1 MTFTHVAELY
11 RSVGKSKKCT
21 FIFCADHGVAKENV
35 SAYPQTTT
43 ADMVRN
49 YLVEDGAAANAFAK
63 FAYSELYVV
72 DVGVDAD
79 IADFAFFAERDEHL
93 TILLEPKD
101 TDKNFSELAESI
113 DEILCN
119 KNSSYADARRNGLP
133 CCQII
138 KNQVQSHLLYRDVER
153 FTKKTAPDQIKPTHF
168 LNTPDKIKFFLSN
181 IYDR

>member
-79 IADFAFFAERDEHL
+79 IADLPGLVDRKISRGTKNIAE
-93 TILLEPKD
+93 EPAMTFEQAMQSVRIGK
-101 TDKNFSELAESI
+101 TLAEEAI
-113 DEILCN
+113 AAGCN
-119 KNSSYADARRNGLP
+119 CFLIGEMGIGNTTAAAAMTAAYLNLP
-133 CCQII
+133 PE
-138 KNQVQSHLLYRDVER
+138 KVTGRG
-153 FTKKTAPDQIKPTHF
+153 
-168 LNTPDKIKFFLSN
+168 SN
-181 IYDR
+181 IDDEKFAHKVEI

>member
-79 IADFAFFAERDEHL
+79 IADL
-93 TILLEPKD
+93 P
-101 TDKNFSELAESI
+101 
-113 DEILCN
+113 
-119 KNSSYADARRNGLP
+119 GL
-133 CCQII
+133 
-138 KNQVQSHLLYRDVER
+138 VDR
-153 FTKKTAPDQIKPTHF
+153 
-168 LNTPDKIKFFLSN
+168 KIS
-181 IYDR
+181 RGT